1 MTKEVFSKYDVMSV
15 GEAGSVTP
23 EEGLVYTGTDEHE
36 LNMIFH
42 FQHMELDQKP
52 GQEHW
57 DVKPLELADLKKVL
71 TDWQENW
78 NIKAGIRCIGAIMTS
93 PGSYPVS
100 ETKAH
105 TAKHPPKCLPPCFIS

>member
-1 MTKEVFSKYDVMSV
+1 MIQPFRPNGARIHDYLKEMTKEVFSKYDVMSV

-52 GQEHW
+52 G
-57 DVKPLELADLKKVL
+57 KS
-71 TDWQENW
+71 
-78 NIKAGIRCIGAIMTS
+78 IGM
-93 PGSYPVS
+93 
-100 ETKAH
+100 
-105 TAKHPPKCLPPCFIS
+105 